1 MGLKRDVGLPPH
13 LFHSN
18 LRQVTLVICLFIY
31 ITVATS
37 VKVDKPSKEKTA
49 IENLSP
55 RSRENI
61 EEIVPDEWDLKM
73 LKDIETDPDCHEFIP
88 REELLKEL
96 GISL

>member
-1 MGLKRDVGLPPH
+1 MSPTY
-13 LFHSN
+13 FIQTY
-18 LRQVTLVICLFIY
+18 RQVTSVICLFIY

-37 VKVDKPSKEKTA
+37 VKVDKPSKEKTV

-55 RSRENI
+55 RSWENI
-61 EEIVPDEWDLKM
+61 ENIVPDEWDLKM

-88 REELLKEL
+88 QEELLKEL